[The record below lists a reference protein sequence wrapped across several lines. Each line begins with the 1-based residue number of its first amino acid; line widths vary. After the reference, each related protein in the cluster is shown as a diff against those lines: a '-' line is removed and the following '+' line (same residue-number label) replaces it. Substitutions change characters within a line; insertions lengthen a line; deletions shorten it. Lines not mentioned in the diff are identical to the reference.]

1 MRVARSLT
9 DLIGNTPLL
18 EISRFAPDSGAR
30 ILAKCEFMNPY
41 SVKDR
46 PVLTMIKAA
55 IEDGRLPPGG
65 TIVEATSGNTGI
77 AIASQAAVL
86 GYRAVLVMSEMASLE
101 RRQVLAGLGAEVVI
115 TPKADGTKGARVK
128 AKEIAAERGALYIG
142 QHDNPANPI
151 AHETTTAEE
160 LWADTDGEIDVLVA
174 GAGTTGTLTG
184 VARALKPRKPTFQ
197 AIGVEPENSPFLSKG
212 IFSPHKILGT
222 SPGFRPEV
230 YDPDLIDEFVLVSEE
245 DAFRACREIA
255 ETEGLLVGITS
266 GATALAARRLAR
278 REEFK
283 GMVIVCVFADTGER
297 YLSMG
302 VWQSDGIEFQQPAG

>member
-1 MRVARSLT
+1 MQIARSLT
-9 DLIGNTPLL
+9 DLIGKTPLL
-18 EISRFAPDSGAR
+18 ELTRFAPGAGAR
-30 ILAKCEFMNPY
+30 VLAKCEFMNPY

-46 PVLTMIKAA
+46 PVLTMIRAA
-55 IEDGRLPPGG
+55 AEDGRLPPGG

-77 AIASQAAVL
+77 AIASQSAVL
-86 GYRAVLVMSEMASLE
+86 GYRAVLVMSDMVSLE

-115 TPKADGTKGARVK
+115 TPKADGTKGAKAR
-128 AKEIAAERGALYIG
+128 AKEIAAERGAFYIG

-184 VARALKPRKPTFQ
+184 VARALKPRKPTFR
-197 AIGVEPENSPFLSKG
+197 AIGVEPENSPFLSQG

-222 SPGFRPEV
+222 SPGFRPGV
-230 YDPDLIDEFVLVSEE
+230 YDPELIDEFVLVSEA
-245 DAFRACREIA
+245 DAYRACREIA
-255 ETEGLLVGITS
+255 GTEGLLVGITS
-266 GATALAARRLAR
+266 GATALAARRLAK
-278 REEFK
+278 REDLAGK
-283 GMVIVCVFADTGER
+283 TIVCVFADTGER

-302 VWQSDGIEFQQPAG
+302 VWNSDG

>member
-1 MRVARSLT
+1 MRIARSLT
-9 DLIGNTPLL
+9 DLIGKTPLL
-18 EISRFAPDSGAR
+18 ELTRFAPEAGAR
-30 ILAKCEFMNPY
+30 VLAKCEFMNPY

-46 PVLTMIKAA
+46 PVLMMIRAA
-55 IEDGRLPPGG
+55 AEDGRLEPGG
-65 TIVEATSGNTGI
+65 LIVEATSGNTGI

-86 GYRAVLVMSEMASLE
+86 GYRAVLVMSDMVSLE

-115 TPKADGTKGARVK
+115 TPKEDGTKGARVR

-142 QHDNPANPI
+142 QHDNPANPV

-184 VARALKPRKPTFQ
+184 VARALKPRKPSFR
-197 AIGVEPENSPFLSKG
+197 AIGVEPANSPFLSQG

-222 SPGFRPEV
+222 SPGFRPGV
-230 YDPDLIDEFVLVSEE
+230 YDPDLVDEFVLVSEE
-245 DAFRACREIA
+245 DAYRSCREIA
-255 ETEGLLVGITS
+255 EKEGLLVGITS
-266 GATALAARRLAR
+266 GATALAARRLAER
-278 REEFK
+278 DDLAGK
-283 GMVIVCVFADTGER
+283 TIVCVFADTGER

-302 VWQSDGIEFQQPAG
+302 VFGSDG